1 MKKVI
6 VSIKY
11 ILILFLIIKWGT
23 GYASNI
29 EEELSLLDK
38 DIENSTYYIEQKEK
52 HINELKN
59 DLRKA
64 SQNIERYVISKKIYE
79 EYQKFNLDSTLVYAY
94 YNYELAAKEQ
104 RIELQQESELN
115 IIQTYLRSGQDGVAK
130 EMLNKFVPFDEIH
143 ENVRPFYAKILI
155 WQAFQTFL
163 H

>member
-52 HINELKN
+52 RINELKN

-79 EYQKFNLDSTLVYAY
+79 E
-94 YNYELAAKEQ
+94 
-104 RIELQQESELN
+104 
-115 IIQTYLRSGQDGVAK
+115 
-130 EMLNKFVPFDEIH
+130 
-143 ENVRPFYAKILI
+143 
-155 WQAFQTFL
+155 
-163 H
+163 